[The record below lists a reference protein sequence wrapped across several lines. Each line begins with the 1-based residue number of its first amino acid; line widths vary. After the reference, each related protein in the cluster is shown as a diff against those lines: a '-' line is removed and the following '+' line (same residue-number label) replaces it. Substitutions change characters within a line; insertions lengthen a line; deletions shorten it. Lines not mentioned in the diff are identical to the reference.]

1 MKKDDKKQKEQE
13 ILTRLEKALKDY
25 SNGFQNDKMLEII
38 AVLLANAPM
47 CFPVDYDINAFLGGI
62 NPENL
67 KKGDTVTTKNDV
79 RMKFLTMTIAEQE
92 LVPMFTSTEQA
103 EKGPAANLIHLYPSQ
118 YLPAIISMN
127 KDFVINPFGES
138 PVFLKIGFL
147 KDMVA
152 PFVKTEDSNDNNSK
166 KQKVDIGVGTVLDG
180 KYELLKQIGKGGTFV
195 VYLALDKR
203 VNKNWTIKVVD
214 KSTTNSELASD
225 MVIKEAEALKRL
237 DHPAIPRIV
246 DVIVKDD
253 YVAIVQDYI
262 EGSTLETIITEYGK
276 QDVAN
281 IIDWSIQLCDVL
293 GYLHSLNPPHIYR
306 DMKPA
311 NIILKPSGSISLV
324 DFGIMRTYKPNQ
336 TKDTT
341 ALGTVGFAPPEQFGS
356 AQTDCRSDIYALGM
370 TMYNLFVGKKPNRDG
385 SAELDNEKDSLSK
398 GLVSIIKKSTEL
410 NPSDRYQSCYELKAE
425 LQYLKDNR
433 KLKKKFSLFSKK

>member
-1 MKKDDKKQKEQE
+1 M
-13 ILTRLEKALKDY
+13 LTHLEKALKDY
-25 SNGFQNDKMLEII
+25 SDGFQNDKMLGII

-62 NPENL
+62 NPESL

-152 PFVKTEDSNDNNSK
+152 PFVKTEDSKDDTENK
-166 KQKVDIGVGTVLDG
+166 KLDIGVGTVLDE

-203 VNKNWTIKVVD
+203 VNKNWTIKVVN
-214 KSTTNSELASD
+214 KSTTNSELAND

-246 DVIVKDD
+246 DIVIKDD

-336 TKDTT
+336 IKDTT

-370 TMYNLFVGKKPNRDG
+370 TMYNLFVGKKPNKDG
-385 SAELDNEKDSLSK
+385 CADFGNKKDSLSK
-398 GLVSIIKKSTEL
+398 GLVSIIKKCTEL
-410 NPSDRYQSCYELKAE
+410 NPKDRYQSCNELKKE
-425 LQYLKDNR
+425 LQYLKENGH
-433 KLKKKFSLFSKK
+433 LKKKFALFGNK